1 MQDAYGNV
9 ASGDGL
15 SPSLS
20 ILHYNVTTHQ
30 KTLVP
35 VPNPSITPSVNGSGY
50 TVTFVPPTVGV
61 LRVFLPIPSGGMGQL
76 PDVRTQ
82 LADVSTGKPYE
93 LTVQADYFNANQ
105 REIYG
110 PAVDAG
116 AIAGQ
121 VSYFFIRSKDVQGN
135 AVNTLQLPA
144 LAATVT
150 AVGGIATVNATA
162 RPFPGGVVRVDFTAP
177 PLSGNASSSILTGAV
192 TSDGKMLTYAPVS
205 LTVWPS
211 AGSVNAS
218 TSVAVDIT
226 GQQISDFAL
235 GQPVGLGPTRLF
247 IVGRDAQS
255 RDVPHS
261 GEPFMVDCH
270 VAALEATDSVIQ
282 TVGNETG
289 RTTVLVD
296 INIRRAG
303 RYGVSYAV
311 NGGPVKSFTMEI
323 PPGWCHSPWL
333 LLLRCECKRLLCQ
346 ADRIVV

>member
-1 MQDAYGNV
+1 LQDAYGNI

-15 SPSLS
+15 SPFLS

-61 LRVFLPIPSGGMGQL
+61 LRVSLPIPGQL
-76 PDVRTQ
+76 PDIRTQ

-105 REIYG
+105 REVYG

-116 AIAGQ
+116 AISGQ

-144 LAATVT
+144 LVATVT
-150 AVGGIATVNATA
+150 AVGGAVAANATA

-177 PLSGNASSSILTGAV
+177 PLSGNASSSILTAAV
-192 TSDGKMLTYAPVS
+192 MSDGKMLTYAPVS

-211 AGSVNAS
+211 AGSVNTS
-218 TSVAVDIT
+218 TSVAVDVT
-226 GQQISDFAL
+226 GQQISDFTL
-235 GQPVGLGPTRLF
+235 GQPVALGPTRLF

-255 RDVPHS
+255 RDVSHS
-261 GEPFMVDCH
+261 GDPFMVDCH
-270 VAALEATDSVIQ
+270 VATLGATDSVIQ

-289 RTTVLVD
+289 RTTVTVD
-296 INIRRAG
+296 INVRRTG

-311 NGGPVKSFTMEI
+311 NGGPVKSFTLAI
-323 PPGWCHSPWL
+323 PPG
-333 LLLRCECKRLLCQ
+333 
-346 ADRIVV
+346 